1 MLKKWSRVAL
11 LAAATAFVLAAFG
24 ACSDGDSGLSVLAQY
39 ASSDGDSGPSVLA
52 QYASLDGEL
61 TFYDNGTFV
70 LEDASKAAAVAR
82 AIGKTITGTYTGDPV
97 TGAGLKLTASDGTK
111 ITATVSG
118 NTLTITVNGTS
129 YPFTKKS
136 GGDGSA
142 SGGGNAEDDEVPTV
156 ATLPANVGTD
166 PFTGGTYN
174 TANYWFIW
182 LCDCFIEIEGKEFKI
197 DTESNSL
204 TVLNPY
210 GDEGEIRAVLK
221 YAYNSTKKEIY
232 LALSKYNLDWFEDD
246 GTERLGE
253 KDQILSWLESSVG
266 HTFSP
271 DSPGDEPWTYDQE
284 DYEEDVEEFNK
295 LFGATATYGYEV
307 ADGEITL
314 TLKDDAENY
323 FKRPVTLVPASN

>member
-11 LAAATAFVLAAFG
+11 LAAATTFVLAAFG
-24 ACSDGDSGLSVLAQY
+24 ACSDGSSGDSGPSVRAQY
-39 ASSDGDSGPSVLA
+39 ASSDSV
-52 QYASLDGEL
+52 L

-70 LEDASKAAAVAR
+70 LADASKAAAVAR
-82 AIGKTITGTYTGDPV
+82 AIGKTIIGTYTGDPV
-97 TGAGLKLTASDGTK
+97 TGNGLELMANDGTE
-111 ITATVSG
+111 IEARVSG
-118 NTLTITVNGTS
+118 NTLSITVDGTP
-129 YPFTKKS
+129 YELTK
-136 GGDGSA
+136 A
-142 SGGGNAEDDEVPTV
+142 TTSGGGN

-182 LCDCFIEIEGKEFKI
+182 LCDCFIEIGGKEFKI

>member
-24 ACSDGDSGLSVLAQY
+24 ACSDGSSGDSGPSVRAQY
-39 ASSDGDSGPSVLA
+39 ASSDSV
-52 QYASLDGEL
+52 L

-70 LEDASKAAAVAR
+70 LADASKAAAVAR
-82 AIGKTITGTYTGDPV
+82 AIGKTIIGTYTGDPV
-97 TGAGLKLTASDGTK
+97 TGNGLELMANDGTE
-111 ITATVSG
+111 IEARVSG
-118 NTLTITVNGTS
+118 NTLSITVDGTP
-129 YPFTKKS
+129 YELTKATTSS
-136 GGDGSA
+136 GGNGST
-142 SGGGNAEDDEVPTV
+142 SSGGNAEDDEVPTV

-197 DTESNSL
+197 DTESNSV

-232 LALSKYNLDWFEDD
+232 LALSKYNLDWVEDD
-246 GTERLGE
+246 GTERLGK
-253 KDQILSWLESSVG
+253 KDQILSWLESIVG

-314 TLKDDAENY
+314 TLKGDAEIH
-323 FKRPVTLVPASN
+323 FKTPVTLVPASN